1 MNHEVFMSRDEGLIR
16 KNKALR
22 YLGKSKKDKQRFIF
36 SKLGNE
42 ITIITTKLCN
52 LNCPY
57 CYDKANINDKDF
69 LSKFKE
75 ELTSNQV
82 THLIKTLKKI
92 GVNNIR
98 LTGGEALLKQGI
110 FNILEECQGMF
121 VTLCTNGLILKENLN
136 KIIQIHP
143 KDLHIHL
150 SLDGIESHKK
160 FRMGSDPYQIV
171 ELAKKIKKEHP
182 EIYVSINTV
191 LNKENIYELL
201 QIYNLLKDA
210 KIDRWTVSFPRLV
223 KNALEKNFQL
233 PKIKN
238 LVSEFKKLIIEYYKD
253 KKPVKFTFSYFY
265 KFELLDRKLYHKP
278 RINSMEHP
286 CLPDASGA
294 KGIIID
300 SFGNILDCLVLKP
313 VLGNPINIKKVL
325 EKDNLGVKE
334 LMSFLFKSLKSP
346 FYDLKLR
353 ERKECLNCRYL
364 KLCKGGCPANS
375 YYLKGSLK
383 ETDITSC
390 LMFYYFEK
398 EILPELQDKRDY
410 EDLIDK
416 TKSIKILE
424 ERIAKNKELLSKIGL
439 FA

>member
-1 MNHEVFMSRDEGLIR
+1 MDESLIK
-16 KNKALR
+16 KNKALK
-22 YLGKSKKDKQRFIF
+22 YLGKLKKDKQRFIF

-69 LSKFKE
+69 LSKE
-75 ELTSNQV
+75 ELTSNQIIR
-82 THLIKTLKKI
+82 LIKTLKKI

-98 LTGGEALLKQGI
+98 LTGGEALLKLGI
-110 FNILEECQGMF
+110 FDILKECQGMF

-160 FRMGSDPYQIV
+160 ARMGSDPYQIV
-171 ELAKKIKKEHP
+171 ELAKNIKREYP
-182 EIYVSINTV
+182 EIYVSVNTV
-191 LNKENIYELL
+191 LNKENVYELL
-201 QIYNLLKDA
+201 QIYNLLKKA

-223 KNALEKNFQL
+223 KNALEKNFQV
-233 PKIKN
+233 PEIKN
-238 LVSEFKKLIIEYYKD
+238 LVSEFKKLIKEYYKD
-253 KKPVKFTFSYFY
+253 KKPIKFTFSYFY
-265 KFELLDRKLYHKP
+265 KFELLDKKLYHKP
-278 RINSMEHP
+278 KINLMEHP

-294 KGIIID
+294 KGIVID

-313 VLGNPINIKKVL
+313 ILENPINLKEILKKEDL
-325 EKDNLGVKE
+325 SVKE
-334 LMSFLFKSLKSP
+334 IMPFLFESLKSP
-346 FYDLKLR
+346 FYNLKLG
-353 ERKECLNCRYL
+353 EKEECLNCRYL

-398 EILPELQDKRDY
+398 EILSELKDKKNY
-410 EDLIDK
+410 EDLIDE

-424 ERIAKNKELLSKIGL
+424 KRIAENKELLSKIGF